1 MGIFSSKTKLNKKD
15 SEAKA
20 EAKTVTKKAVKKTNT
35 KATAKTDSKEVAVS
49 STVSNS
55 VQVPFSATEVI
66 IRPRITEKASAMTES
81 HNAFTF
87 EVTKGATKP
96 LIASAVKTMYKVSPV
111 KVRIV
116 NLPAKQV
123 FVRGKKGSESAVKKA
138 IVYLKKGETIQLA

>member
-1 MGIFSSKTKLNKKD
+1 MGIFSSKTKLDKKD

-20 EAKTVTKKAVKKTNT
+20 ESKVVAKKTTKKAT
-35 KATAKTDSKEVAVS
+35 KVSAKETSKDVAVVN
-49 STVSNS
+49 TATNS

-66 IRPRITEKASAMTES
+66 IRPRITEKASSMTES

-96 LIASAVKTMYKVSPV
+96 LIASAIKTMYKVEPV

-123 FVRGKKGSESAVKKA
+123 FVRGKRGTESAVKKA